1 MKKLLFTMLLIIS
14 ANLYSQTDIKVSLQV
29 ANTFTGEL
37 IENGKCELLS
47 PDSTFLAN
55 GKWNYS
61 TMDGVRTGSS
71 ASAVVP
77 CNGNYIFRLSHE
89 DYDTLYFP
97 LEVKVAKKAKH
108 LRLGE
113 TAYMRKISTVN
124 LDEFTVKATK
134 IKMVVRGDTVVYNA
148 DAFQMSNGSM
158 LDALIEQLP
167 GVELKDNGVIMYNG
181 KQIASL
187 LVNGKDFFKGDPR
200 VALDNLPAYM
210 VNEVKVYERETD
222 FEKLTGQQL
231 DERPLDMDVRLKKEY
246 SIGWIANAEAA
257 YGTGN
262 KYLGRVFALRFTDC
276 SRLALFGN
284 VNNNNDTRRP
294 GRQGDWTPSS
304 QPTGIQ
310 TSQTAGIEYLY
321 ENRRKTFEWVSNADF
336 THTSNDV
343 DIRTNRTSFLSTGN
357 TYARNENISTG
368 KNMEINTKH
377 SFKSN
382 TNNILQNGNITFNLR
397 NSDNKTSLREAS
409 YFNNPF
415 DVVTGAVLLD
425 SAFSAT
431 DNTLRRIVINR
442 WKQTMMSESN
452 HWNISI
458 PYNFRMS
465 PSRSRGISDYLTLSA
480 LFNVDETRNKSFDRY
495 SLEYLTEGSND
506 YRNRY
511 TNSPNKGYDYDLSAR
526 YLYPIIKD
534 MNISLEYSY
543 NQRYRSQNM
552 ALYRLDEL
560 EGWGA
565 GCEYALGELPSVLP
579 TPDINS
585 GNMDSWNKM
594 HTVTPRFFFRIR
606 NAEGK
611 NVFDF
616 DLNVPVV
623 MVNERLR
630 FERQDILFDE
640 RRSAVLVSPRLS
652 LQPVI
657 YHKNGA
663 FTNIKLNYDFSI
675 IQPSMR
681 HLVEVVSDANPLNVQ
696 MGNKTL
702 ENSNRHNVRLSMS
715 TRSGKTRRQL
725 YNLELNYTA
734 SNNDVGIQRSYNPT
748 TGVYTTRPVNISGNW
763 LAGGTF
769 NINRIFGKNQ
779 NFTFDS
785 NSSLNYH
792 NSVDAAEVTTAN
804 DDAWQNVVESTVY
817 NFNVGETLRLNW
829 SRNGWHLGA
838 KLQGNYTRATSSREN
853 FNVINAV
860 NHSYSASA
868 RIPLPWEFHF
878 ATDLTLYCRDGYN
891 DEQLNTN
898 ELVWNARLERSIL
911 NGNLTFILDG
921 FDILGN
927 LSNVRHSIN
936 AQGIT
941 ETYYN
946 VVPAYGMLHI
956 VYKLNIEPKKRK

>member
-1 MKKLLFTMLLIIS
+1 MKKLLFLILS
-14 ANLYSQTDIKVSLQV
+14 VVAPNLYSQTDIKVSLQV
-29 ANTFTGEL
+29 ANSFTGEL
-37 IENGKCELLS
+37 VENGKCELLS
-47 PDSTFLAN
+47 SDSTFLAN
-55 GKWNYS
+55 GKWQYS
-61 TMDGVRTGSS
+61 TNNGVRTASS
-71 ASAVVP
+71 VSAVVP
-77 CNGNYIFRLSHE
+77 CNGNYLFRLSHE

-97 LEVKVAKKAKH
+97 VEVKVAKQAKH

-124 LDEFTVKATK
+124 LDEFTVRATK

-284 VNNNNDTRRP
+284 MNNNNDTRRP

-368 KNMEINTKH
+368 KNMQINTKH

-397 NSDNKTSLREAS
+397 NSDNETSLREAS
-409 YFNNPF
+409 CFNNPF
-415 DVVTGAVLLD
+415 DVVTGAALLD

-480 LFNVDETRNKSFDRY
+480 LFNVDETRNKSFDKY

-630 FERQDILFDE
+630 FERPDILSDE

-657 YHKNGA
+657 YHSNGA
-663 FTNIKLNYDFSI
+663 FTNIKLNYDFSV

-681 HLVEVVSDANPLNVQ
+681 HFIEVVSDANPLNIQ
-696 MGNKTL
+696 MGNKAL
-702 ENSNRHNVRLSMS
+702 ENSHRHNVRLSVS

-734 SNNDVGIQRSYNPT
+734 SNNDVAVQRSYNPI
-748 TGVYTTRPVNISGNW
+748 TGVYTTRPVNINGNW

-769 NINRIFGKNQ
+769 NINRVFGKEQ
-779 NFTFDS
+779 DFTFDS

-792 NSVDAAEVTTAN
+792 NSVDAAEVTTTN
-804 DDAWQNVVESTVY
+804 DNVWQNVVESTVY

-829 SRNGWHLGA
+829 SRNGWHIGA

>member
-1 MKKLLFTMLLIIS
+1 MKNSLFVLFCLLAINVFPQK
-14 ANLYSQTDIKVSLQV
+14 NIKVSLKV
-29 ANTFTGEL
+29 ANSFTGEL

-47 PDSTFLAN
+47 PDSTFISY
-55 GKWNYS
+55 GEWVYG
-61 TMDGVRTGSS
+61 TIDGVRSSSS
-71 ASAVVP
+71 ATAVVH
-77 CNGNYIFRLSHE
+77 CNGDYIFRLSHE
-89 DYDTLYFP
+89 DYDTLYYP
-97 LEVKVAKKAKH
+97 VTVKVARNAER

-113 TAYMRKISTVN
+113 TAYMRKVSRVN
-124 LDEFTVKATK
+124 LDEFVIKATK

-181 KQIASL
+181 KRIASL

-200 VALDNLPAYM
+200 VALDNLPSYM

-257 YGTGN
+257 YGTGG
-262 KYLGRVFALRFTDC
+262 KYLGRVFALRFSDC

-294 GRQGDWTPSS
+294 GRQGDWTPSG

-321 ENRRKTFEWVSNADF
+321 ENRHKTFEWVSNADF

-343 DIRTNRTSFLSTGN
+343 DIRTNRTNFFSTGN
-357 TYARNENISTG
+357 AYTRNENISSG
-368 KNMEINTKH
+368 NKIEINTRH
-377 SFKSN
+377 SFNSN
-382 TNNILQNGNITFNLR
+382 INNIIQEGNISLSLR
-397 NSDNKTSLREAS
+397 NSSNNVLLREALYS
-409 YFNNPF
+409 NDPF
-415 DVVTGAVLLD
+415 DVVAGAALLD

-442 WKQTMMSESN
+442 WRQDLMSENDYWKVSL
-452 HWNISI
+452 
-458 PYNFRMS
+458 PYRFIMS
-465 PSRSRGISDYLTLSA
+465 PSRNRGISDYLTLNAS
-480 LFNVDETRNKSFDRY
+480 FNIDEARNRTFDIY
-495 SLEYLTEGSND
+495 SLEYLAEGSND

-511 TNSPNKGYDYDLSAR
+511 TNSPNKGYDYKFAAR

-543 NQRYRSQNM
+543 NQKYRSQSM

-560 EGWGA
+560 ESWGA
-565 GCEYALGELPSVLP
+565 DSKYALGELPSVLP

-594 HTVTPRFFFRIR
+594 HTVTPRFFIRIR

-630 FERQDILFDE
+630 FERPDILSDE

-657 YHKNGA
+657 YHSNGA
-663 FTNIKLNYDFSI
+663 FTNIKLNYDFSV

-681 HLVEVVSDANPLNVQ
+681 HFIEVVSDANPLNIQ
-696 MGNKTL
+696 MGNKAL
-702 ENSNRHNVRLSMS
+702 ENSHRHNVRLSVS
-715 TRSGKTRRQL
+715 ARSGKTRRQL
-725 YNLELNYTA
+725 YNLELNYAA
-734 SNNDVGIQRSYNPT
+734 SNNDVAVQRSYNPI

-804 DDAWQNVVESTVY
+804 DNAWQNVVESTVY

-927 LSNVRHSIN
+927 LSNVRHSVN

-946 VVPAYGMLHI
+946 VVPAYGMFHI
-956 VYKLNIEPKKRK
+956 VYKLNREPKRRK